1 MSSENGLTTKYF
13 LFMKGLIKYVMSFVS
28 LLGVVIS
35 LNAQSVYQVTGTVSD
50 ESGVPL
56 PGVSVIVKGT
66 SKGASTDFNGKFELK
81 DVQQGAT
88 LQFSYIGFK
97 TVDVKVTSSTV
108 NIKMT
113 EELQEIEEI
122 VVIGYGTQKKGD
134 VTTAITSVSTKDID
148 ERPITSAAQAIQGRA
163 AGVQVVQPNGSP
175 GAGLMVRIRGNT
187 SISASNDPLYVVDG
201 VPVQDISNIA
211 PTDIQDM
218 QILKDASSSAIYGS
232 RAANGVV
239 LITTKRGAG
248 DHPKVSINSY
258 IGLSEVGKRIES
270 LNTAQY
276 KELMDEIG
284 IIVVPDGL
292 TDQTDWFDET
302 FRRSITQN
310 KQLAISNASD
320 KTKYYISAGHTKEEG
335 VIRTSFFERY
345 NVRLNLEN
353 KIRDWLG
360 FEANVSYGDYASSGI
375 ITGLGSNR
383 AGVVL
388 SVINTP
394 KYAPIW
400 SSKAGEEGWYYYN
413 FYGANLTHP
422 IENISRNSD
431 NTWKN
436 NRFTASGSATIRLFP
451 ELKFKSTFAIDRLV
465 RKDTRWTDP
474 IATSYG
480 RSLFGEA
487 ADIRTHNT
495 VLTFDNLLTF
505 DKNINKHTLSFLA
518 GTSATTSDWNESYL
532 YASHFLSSDIKTL
545 NAGNKVSQGS
555 GTRAAQWA
563 IMSYLGRFSYN
574 YDGKYLLTAN
584 FRADG
589 SSKLAPGKRWGYF
602 PSVSVGWR
610 ISQEEFLKDV
620 SWLYDLKLRG
630 GWGQVG
636 NQAGI
641 SDYGYLQRYNITRQ
655 NWWETGKG
663 NAMVTLTPNSFSN
676 PDLTW
681 ETTTQTNIGLDL
693 ALFKNRLSLAIDAYY
708 KKTTDLLMDVPLP
721 ATSPIPNIYR
731 NEGEM
736 INKGLEFALNTQNFV
751 GAFDWSTSFNISF
764 NRNELT
770 KLSLQKIYYYGNTS
784 ESTSEQVVRIAEGQ
798 PLGKFWGLI
807 SEGVNPDTGDI
818 VYTDLNG
825 DGKISVTDKTYIGD
839 PNPDFTFGM
848 TNNFSYK
855 NFSLNVFLQ
864 GSYGNDIYN
873 ASRIETEGMYKDQ
886 NQSVAVLN
894 RWKTKGQ
901 ITDIPRAVKGTENV
915 RASSRWVEDGSYLR
929 LKTITLSYNL
939 SNESLK
945 KYGINKIQP
954 YLTAQNLWTWTN
966 YKGFDPEVNEGLSG
980 PVQGIDWGTYP
991 QIKTFVFGLNIDF

>member
-1 MSSENGLTTKYF
+1 
-13 LFMKGLIKYVMSFVS
+13 MKVLKKYVVSFVL
-28 LLGVVIS
+28 LLGWIASVE
-35 LNAQSVYQVTGTVSD
+35 AQSVLQVTGTVND
-50 ESGVPL
+50 DTGMPL
-56 PGVSVIVKGT
+56 SGVSVMVKGT
-66 SKGASTDFNGKFELK
+66 TKGTSTDFNGKFELK
-81 DVQQGAT
+81 DVPQGAI
-88 LQFSYIGFK
+88 LEFSFIGFK
-97 TVDVKVTSSTV
+97 TIDVRVTGNTV
-108 NIKMT
+108 NVKMQEET
-113 EELQEIEEI
+113 EELDEI

-148 ERPITSAAQAIQGRA
+148 QRPVTSAAQAIQGRA

-175 GAGLMVRIRGNT
+175 GAGLIVRIRGNT

-201 VPVQDISNIA
+201 VPVQDISGIA

-239 LITTKRGAG
+239 LITTKKGVG
-248 DHPKVSINSY
+248 DQPKVSFNSY
-258 IGLSEVGKRIES
+258 VGLSQVGKRIES

-284 IIVVPDGL
+284 IIVLPDGL

-302 FRRSITQN
+302 FRKSITQS
-310 KQLAISNASD
+310 KQLALSNASE
-320 KTKYYISAGHTKEEG
+320 KTKYYISLGHSKEEG

-353 KIRDWLG
+353 KVRDWLS
-360 FEANVSYGDYASSGI
+360 FEANVSYGDYSSNGI

-388 SVINTP
+388 SVINAP

-400 SSKAGEEGWYYYN
+400 SNKSGEEGWYYYN

-436 NRFTASGSATIRLFP
+436 NRFTGSGSAIIQLLP
-451 ELKFKSTFAIDRLV
+451 GLKFKSTFAIDRLV

-480 RSLFGEA
+480 RSIFGLA
-487 ADIRTHNT
+487 SDTRTNNT

-505 DKNINKHTLSFLA
+505 DKNINKHSLSFLA
-518 GTSATTSDWNESYL
+518 GTSGTTSDWNESYL
-532 YASHFLSSDIKTL
+532 YVSHFFSSDIKTL
-545 NAGNKVSQGS
+545 NAGNKVLQGS
-555 GTRAAQWA
+555 GTKAAQWA

-589 SSKLAPGKRWGYF
+589 SSKLAPSKRWGYF

-610 ISQEEFLKDV
+610 ISREEFLKDV
-620 SWLYDLKLRG
+620 AWLSDLKLRG

-641 SDYGYLQRYNITRQ
+641 SDYGYLQRYSIGRQ
-655 NWWETGKG
+655 NWWEPGKG
-663 NAMVTLTPNSFSN
+663 NAMITLTPNSFSN
-676 PDLTW
+676 PNLTW
-681 ETTTQTNIGLDL
+681 ETTTQSNIGLDL
-693 ALFKNRLSLAIDAYY
+693 SLFKSRLSLTVDAYY

-736 INKGLEFALNTQNFV
+736 VNKGIEFALSSQNLVNNFTWNT
-751 GAFDWSTSFNISF
+751 AFNISF

-770 KLSLQKIYYYGNTS
+770 KLSLQKTYYYGNTS
-784 ESTSEQVVRIAEGQ
+784 ESTSEQVVRITEGE

-807 SEGVNPDTGDI
+807 SEGVDPNTGDI
-818 VYTDLNG
+818 KFTDLNG

-848 TNNFSYK
+848 TNDFSYK
-855 NFSLNVFLQ
+855 NFALSIFLQ

-886 NQSVAVLN
+886 NQSTVVLN
-894 RWKTKGQ
+894 RWRKKGQ
-901 ITDIPRAVKGTENV
+901 ITDIPRAVNSLQNV

-939 SNESLK
+939 SNETLK

-954 YLTAQNLWTWTN
+954 YITGQNLWTLTN

-991 QIKTFVFGLNIDF
+991 QIKTLIFGLNIDF